1 MTLLVFLAA
10 LIAVCG
16 AVALSPVGVFAGP
29 RATPATATPA
39 LPTLSREEYF
49 DERRLLLEAR
59 QRSHQAAEQMV
70 TGGATG
76 ALLLSITFLEKF
88 APAATAQRPGI
99 LIFAWLFLL
108 CTLGVSLLGQHY
120 AAQSFD
126 MEIQRMEVHLGGGTP
141 PENIWRPL
149 QKACGVVGR
158 LLFISGVAL
167 LAWFAY
173 INAPFHI
180 GR

>member
-1 MTLLVFLAA
+1 MTMLVYLAA

-16 AVALSPVGVFAGP
+16 AVALSPVGIFAGQ
-29 RATPATATPA
+29 RVTSATPSPA
-39 LPTLSREEYF
+39 LPNLSREEYF

-88 APAATAQRPGI
+88 APAATAKRPGI
-99 LIFAWLFLL
+99 LIIAWLFLL

-120 AAQSFD
+120 AAQAFD
-126 MEIQRMEVHLGGGTP
+126 WEIRRMEVHLGGGIP
-141 PENIWRPL
+141 PENIWQPL
-149 QKACGVVGR
+149 QHACGVAGR

-173 INAPFHI
+173 INAPFQI